1 MPKSFNLRSLKLGGR
16 PGLPAL
22 PGIAS
27 LNLAA
32 LKDPRV
38 SVRAALGV
46 LLGLNLI
53 AALILFKPWGGS
65 ADDLEAQLNAKRSE
79 LPQRQAQLDRTKKL
93 VEKVQKAR
101 AEGDQFMG
109 RYIMNART
117 AYSTILGELDHEAA
131 EVGLKPKESQQN
143 VEPIEGSDTLGMMT
157 ISANY
162 EGAYPNL
169 TKFINQLDRSKQF
182 LIIESLQAS
191 PQAVGPT
198 INVNFKLNT
207 FVRDETGELQ

>member
-1 MPKSFNLRSLKLGGR
+1 MPKSFDLRSLKLGGR
-16 PGLPAL
+16 PGLSL
-22 PGIAS
+22 PKLAG

-46 LLGLNLI
+46 LLALNLI

-79 LPQRQAQLDRTKKL
+79 LPQRQAQLARTKAL

-101 AEGDQFMG
+101 AEGDQFMS
-109 RYIMNART
+109 RYILNART
-117 AYSTILGELDHEAA
+117 AYSTILGELDRDAA
-131 EVGLKPKESQQN
+131 EVGLKLKESQSSI
-143 VEPIEGSDTLGMMT
+143 EPIEGSDTLGMMT

-169 TKFINQLDRSKQF
+169 TKFINELDRSKQF
-182 LIIESLQAS
+182 LIIEGLQAS
-191 PQAVGPT
+191 PQAVGPA
-198 INVNFKLNT
+198 INVNFRLNT

>member
-1 MPKSFNLRSLKLGGR
+1 
-16 PGLPAL
+16 
-22 PGIAS
+22 
-27 LNLAA
+27 
-32 LKDPRV
+32 
-38 SVRAALGV
+38 
-46 LLGLNLI
+46 
-53 AALILFKPWGGS
+53 ILFKPWGGS

-79 LPQRQAQLDRTKKL
+79 LPQRQAQLERTKKL

-101 AEGDQFMG
+101 AEGDQFMS
-109 RYIMNART
+109 RYILNART
-117 AYSTILGELDHEAA
+117 GDPTILGQASPDATG
-131 EVGLKPKESQQN
+131 VGLKLKESQVS

-169 TKFINQLDRSKQF
+169 TKFINELDRSKQF

-191 PQAVGPT
+191 PQAVGPA

-207 FVRDETGELQ
+207 FVRD